1 MSEQITLRK
10 DTRTHSVSLSLC
22 LSASLYTHAHAH
34 THTHTHRY
42 IHTHAHTH
50 IHTHTHTHTHT
61 HMLRSY
67 RKLQREFWMLTTQQ
81 ASLSA
86 RSPSYWTWVTQH
98 SSFPQNAPAMLALEH
113 ISVPRPPS
121 LPLSLSPPLSHRL
134 QPDSPL
140 VSARCSPAKE
150 LKESPEA
157 EGYAHFCLE
166 VSCFPMMVKAA
177 AAENKWRLQ
186 RRGDQG
192 HLSQGVGAGDCLWI
206 GRVAR
211 FGLRVRSL

>member
-150 LKESPEA
+150 SPEA

-177 AAENKWRLQ
+177 AAENKWR
-186 RRGDQG
+186 RGDEG